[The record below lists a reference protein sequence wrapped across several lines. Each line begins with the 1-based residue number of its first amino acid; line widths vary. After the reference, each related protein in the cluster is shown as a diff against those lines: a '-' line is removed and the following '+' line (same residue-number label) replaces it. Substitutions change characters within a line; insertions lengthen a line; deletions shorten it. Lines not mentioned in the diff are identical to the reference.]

1 MFAAIGQMEIILIV
15 LAILLLFGGRKIPEL
30 ARGLGSGIREFQQGM
45 RGEAKGEGKGATQSP
60 AKTQQ
65 SDDDASKGQ
74 G

>member
-45 RGEAKGEGKGATQSP
+45 RGEAKGDAKGQGQTP
-60 AKTQQ
+60 AK
-65 SDDDASKGQ
+65 SGKPDDDAPKDSA
-74 G
+74 

>member
-45 RGEAKGEGKGATQSP
+45 RGEAKGDGKGTGQNPTKPSQS
-60 AKTQQ
+60 
-65 SDDDASKGQ
+65 SDDGPKDPA
-74 G
+74 

>member
-15 LAILLLFGGRKIPEL
+15 VAILLLFGGRKIPEL

-45 RGEAKGEGKGATQSP
+45 RGEAKGETKGTPQNS

-65 SDDDASKGQ
+65 ADDDAPKGQ